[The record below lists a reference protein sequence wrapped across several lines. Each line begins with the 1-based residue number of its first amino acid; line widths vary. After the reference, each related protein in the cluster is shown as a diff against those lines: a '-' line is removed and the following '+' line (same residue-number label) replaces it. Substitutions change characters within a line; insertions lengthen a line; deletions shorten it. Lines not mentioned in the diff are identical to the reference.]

1 MKKITSFIC
10 VFLMTLISFSAMA
23 ITTSDYVIDDGT
35 HLRCLSPDQ
44 PRRLKQCIIHNN
56 KERLVVHEALMLFS

>member
-23 ITTSDYVIDDGT
+23 ITTSDYVIDEGT
-35 HLRCLSPDQ
+35 HLRRVVADQ
-44 PRRLKQCIIHNN
+44 PRRLKQ
-56 KERLVVHEALMLFS
+56 